1 MPRATS
7 GPMQIRTWQIEL
19 VWVAMVLA
27 VMLLVTEGGWVEVV
41 GAGAVLLSFAHI
53 QVADRLAEREAK
65 RPTATVACH
74 AWAARYLVGKEVL
87 WLAYFV
93 AHRSWSALVGV
104 VLFIAYPLWR
114 RVWRRLNPLKV
125 EQ

>member
-1 MPRATS
+1 
-7 GPMQIRTWQIEL
+7 MQIRTWQLEL
-19 VWVAMVLA
+19 VWVAMVMA
-27 VMLLVTEGGWVEVV
+27 VMVLVTQGGWIEVV

-53 QVADRLAEREAK
+53 QVADRLAEREAR
-65 RPTATVACH
+65 RPVATVACH

-114 RVWRRLNPLKV
+114 KTWRRLNPLKV